1 MPRRPR
7 KFHPLQSSTR
17 HQKQTPA
24 VTLCASSQPVHEDE
38 LRRAEK
44 ASLQTA
50 EAWDLDNLWLK
61 QALNA
66 SEKLALDCVAEEKAL
81 ALALALSRSEVSM
94 TISQAATEQ
103 EKETVVAKAVRQ
115 AERLFTSTGMSVA
128 FTVVHTS
135 GVCTD
140 HDAGKQ
146 QADGL
151 ADWWTADA
159 VTFEDTANSDSG
171 DDGWE
176 LVEAG

>member
-1 MPRRPR
+1 M
-7 KFHPLQSSTR
+7 
-17 HQKQTPA
+17 
-24 VTLCASSQPVHEDE
+24 
-38 LRRAEK
+38 
-44 ASLQTA
+44 
-50 EAWDLDNLWLK
+50 
-61 QALNA
+61 
-66 SEKLALDCVAEEKAL
+66 
-81 ALALALSRSEVSM
+81 
-94 TISQAATEQ
+94 
-103 EKETVVAKAVRQ
+103 RQ

-171 DDGWE
+171 LHKAFKKAMKRPLDYRS
-176 LVEAG
+176 LRSRREALEGSLKGL